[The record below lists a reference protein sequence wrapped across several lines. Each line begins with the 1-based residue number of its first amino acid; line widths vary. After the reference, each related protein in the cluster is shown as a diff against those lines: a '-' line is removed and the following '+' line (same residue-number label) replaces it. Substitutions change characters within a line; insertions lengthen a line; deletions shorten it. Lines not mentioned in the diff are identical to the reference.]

1 MSSLFEICSRLAS
14 FSDVPKSQAISL
26 TSSQD
31 ISSLNKFSI
40 FLGCSLLSH
49 PRKFSIFLGCSEIA
63 SNFFTSSQD
72 ISSHCKFSI
81 FLGCSLLSHP
91 RKIGF
96 ASEKQTNKLICFS
109 LCSRS
114 SKVFSKLK
122 LSLRLSIKKQTSHF
136 VLHSA
141 CTIFASILTKL
152 TINLL
157 E

>member
-1 MSSLFEICSRLAS
+1 MRLCHLFSRSVQDLHYLSRTFRNRKQFLHTASFLS
-14 FSDVPKSQAISL
+14 FSDVPKSQAIS
-26 TSSQD
+26 
-31 ISSLNKFSI
+31 
-40 FLGCSLLSH
+40 
-49 PRKFSIFLGCSEIA
+49 
-63 SNFFTSSQD
+63 
-72 ISSHCKFSI
+72 SHCKFSI
-81 FLGCSLLSHP
+81 FLGRSLLSHP